1 VLQHKGFIMA
11 ISTFDGPVR
20 SLNGFYSQGP
30 GNLLTLGA
38 TVTLSVATHAGHTL
52 LVPATC
58 AITLPTIV
66 TTADPVT
73 SGPGNDPNTLNNLG
87 VEFNLF
93 FNAISA
99 GATAQT
105 VTCGGSDKL
114 VGTLGVTSTVY
125 NAFAAV
131 TSTIIT
137 LNATT
142 TGGAARGSQI
152 TLVPLAAN
160 LWSVNGVLVGSGTV
174 ATPFS

>member
-1 VLQHKGFIMA
+1 MA

-30 GNLLTLGA
+30 GNILTLGA

-66 TTADPVT
+66 TTADPAT
-73 SGPGNDPNTLNNLG
+73 SGPGSDPNTQSNLG

-105 VTCGGSDKL
+105 VTCGGSDKY
-114 VGTLGVTSTVY
+114 VGSLGVVSTVS
-125 NAFAAV
+125 NSFASV
-131 TSTIIT
+131 TGTIIT

-142 TGGAARGSQI
+142 TGGAARGSFI

-160 LWSVNGVLVGSGTV
+160 LWSVNGTLIGSGTA

>member
-1 VLQHKGFIMA
+1 MA
-11 ISTFDGPVR
+11 LTTFQGPVR

-30 GNLLTLGA
+30 GNILTLGA
-38 TVTLSVATHAGHTL
+38 TATLSVATHAGHTL

-58 AITLPTIV
+58 AITLPTIN
-66 TTADPVT
+66 TTADPAT
-73 SGPGNDPNTLNNLG
+73 SGPGSDPNTISNLG
-87 VEFNLF
+87 VEFVLF

-99 GATAQT
+99 GASAQT
-105 VTCGGSDKL
+105 ITCGGSDKY
-114 VGTLGVTSTVY
+114 VGSLGVVSTVY
-125 NAFAAV
+125 NAFASV

-152 TLVPLAAN
+152 TLVALAAN

>member
-1 VLQHKGFIMA
+1 MITTL
-11 ISTFDGPVR
+11 DGPVR

-30 GNLLTLGA
+30 GNILTLGA
-38 TVTLSVATHAGHTL
+38 TVTLSVATHAGHIL

-58 AITLPTIV
+58 AIILPTIV
-66 TTADPVT
+66 TTADPAT
-73 SGPGNDPNTLNNLG
+73 SGPGSDPNTQSNIG
-87 VEFNLF
+87 VAFNLF

-125 NAFAAV
+125 NAFASV
-131 TSTIIT
+131 TGTVIT

-160 LWSVNGVLVGSGTV
+160 LWSVNGVLVGSGTA

>member
-1 VLQHKGFIMA
+1 MA

-20 SLNGFYSQGP
+20 SLGGMYSQGA
-30 GNLLTLGA
+30 NTVVTLGA
-38 TVTLSVATHAGHTL
+38 TATLTVADNAGRICI
-52 LVPATC
+52 VPATC

-66 TTADPVT
+66 TTAN
-73 SGPGNDPNTLNNLG
+73 SSAAGPGADPNTQNNLG
-87 VEFNLF
+87 SVFKLF

-114 VGTLGVTSTVY
+114 VGELIVSGTTTMGFASVT
-125 NAFAAV
+125 N
-131 TSTIIT
+131 TIIT

-142 TGGAARGSQI
+142 TGGAARGSFI
-152 TLVPLAAN
+152 TLIPVAAN
-160 LWSVNGVLVGSGTV
+160 VWSVNGVLVGSGTV

>member
-1 VLQHKGFIMA
+1 MA

-30 GNLLTLGA
+30 GNVITLGA
-38 TVTLSVATHAGHTL
+38 TATLSVATHGGKIL
-52 LVPATC
+52 LIPATC
-58 AITLPTIV
+58 AIILPTIV
-66 TTADPVT
+66 ATADAAGT
-73 SGPGNDPNTLNNLG
+73 GPGSDPNTTSTLG

-105 VTCGGSDKL
+105 VTCGGSDAF
-114 VGTLGVTSTVY
+114 VGSLGVTSTVY

-131 TSTIIT
+131 TSTVIT

-142 TGGAARGSQI
+142 TGGAARGSQVNI
-152 TLVPLAAN
+152 VALAAN
-160 LWSVNGVLVGSGTV
+160 LWSVNGVLVGSGT
-174 ATPFS
+174 AQTPFS

>member
-1 VLQHKGFIMA
+1 MA

-20 SLNGFYSQGP
+20 SLNRFYSQGP
-30 GNLLTLGA
+30 GNILTLGA

-66 TTADPVT
+66 TTADPT
-73 SGPGNDPNTLNNLG
+73 SSGPGSDPNTQSNLG
-87 VEFNLF
+87 VAFNLF
-93 FNAISA
+93 FNVIAV
-99 GATAQT
+99 AQT
-105 VTCGGSDKL
+105 VTCGGSDKF

-125 NAFAAV
+125 NAFASV

-142 TGGAARGSQI
+142 TGGAGRGSQI

-160 LWSVNGVLVGSGTV
+160 LWSVNGVLVGSGTA

>member
-1 VLQHKGFIMA
+1 MA

-30 GNLLTLGA
+30 GNILTLGA

-66 TTADPVT
+66 TTADPT
-73 SGPGNDPNTLNNLG
+73 SSGPGSDPNTQSNLG
-87 VEFNLF
+87 VAFNLF
-93 FNAISA
+93 FNVIAV
-99 GATAQT
+99 AQT
-105 VTCGGSDKL
+105 VTCGGSDKF

-125 NAFAAV
+125 NAFASV
-131 TSTIIT
+131 TGTIIT

-160 LWSVNGVLVGSGTV
+160 LWSVNGVLVGSGTA

>member
-1 VLQHKGFIMA
+1 MA

-30 GNLLTLGA
+30 GNILTLGA
-38 TVTLSVATHAGHTL
+38 TVTLSVATHAGHIL

-58 AITLPTIV
+58 AIILPTIV
-66 TTADPVT
+66 TTADPAT
-73 SGPGNDPNTLNNLG
+73 SGPGADPNTTSNIG
-87 VEFNLF
+87 VAFNLF

-99 GATAQT
+99 GAAAQT

-125 NAFAAV
+125 NAFASV

-152 TLVPLAAN
+152 NIVALAAN

>member
-1 VLQHKGFIMA
+1 MA

-38 TVTLSVATHAGHTL
+38 TVTLSVATHAGHIL

-58 AITLPTIV
+58 AITLPAV
-66 TTADPVT
+66 NASADAPT
-73 SGPGNDPNTLNNLG
+73 SGPGSDPNTPSNLG
-87 VEFNLF
+87 VEFVLF
-93 FNAISA
+93 FNVISA
-99 GATAQT
+99 GASAQT
-105 VTCGGSDKL
+105 VTCGGSDKF

-152 TLVPLAAN
+152 NITALAAN

>member
-1 VLQHKGFIMA
+1 MG

-20 SLNGFYSQGP
+20 SLNGFYSQGN
-30 GNLLTLGA
+30 GNILTLGA
-38 TVTLSVATHAGHTL
+38 TVTLSVATHAGHIL

-66 TTADPVT
+66 TTADPAT
-73 SGPGNDPNTLNNLG
+73 SGPGSDPNTTSNIG
-87 VEFNLF
+87 VAFNLF
-93 FNAISA
+93 FNVIAV
-99 GATAQT
+99 AQT
-105 VTCGGSDKL
+105 VTCGGSDKF
-114 VGTLGVTSTVY
+114 VGSLGVTSTVY
-125 NAFAAV
+125 NAFASV

-142 TGGAARGSQI
+142 TGGAGRGSQI

-160 LWSVNGVLVGSGTV
+160 LWSVNGVLVGSGTA

>member
-1 VLQHKGFIMA
+1 MA

-20 SLNGFYSQGP
+20 SLGGMYNQGP
-30 GNLLTLGA
+30 SNQVTLGA
-38 TVTLSVATHAGHTL
+38 TVTLSVATHGGL
-52 LVPATC
+52 ICLVPATC

-66 TTADPVT
+66 STANAAGT
-73 SGPGNDPNTLNNLG
+73 GPGNDPNTLNNLG
-87 VEFNLF
+87 VEFRLF
-93 FNAISA
+93 FNVIAV
-99 GATAQT
+99 AQT

-125 NAFAAV
+125 NAFASV

-142 TGGAARGSQI
+142 TGGAGRGSFI
-152 TLVPLAAN
+152 SLIPLAAN
-160 LWSVNGVLVGSGTV
+160 LWSVNGVLVGSGTA

>member
-1 VLQHKGFIMA
+1 MA

-73 SGPGNDPNTLNNLG
+73 SGPGNDPNTLSNLG

-93 FNAISA
+93 FNVISA

-105 VTCGGSDKL
+105 VTCGGSDKF

-152 TLVPLAAN
+152 NITALAAN
-160 LWSVNGVLVGSGTV
+160 LWSVNGVLVGSGTA

>member
-1 VLQHKGFIMA
+1 MA

-58 AITLPTIV
+58 AITLPVIV
-66 TTADPVT
+66 TTADPAS
-73 SGPGNDPNTLNNLG
+73 SGPGADPNTLNNLG

-93 FNAISA
+93 YNAI
-99 GATAQT
+99 ATDTTSQT
-105 VTCGGSDKL
+105 VTCGGSDKF
-114 VGTLGVTSTVY
+114 VGSLGVVSTVY
-125 NAFAAV
+125 NAFASV
-131 TSTIIT
+131 TSTVIT
-137 LNATT
+137 LNKTT
-142 TGGAARGSQI
+142 SGGAARGSQI
-152 TLVPLAAN
+152 NIVALAAN
-160 LWSVNGVLVGSGTV
+160 LWSVNGVLIGSGTA

>member
-1 VLQHKGFIMA
+1 MG
-11 ISTFDGPVR
+11 ISTFDGAVR

-30 GNLLTLGA
+30 GNILTLGA
-38 TVTLSVATHAGHTL
+38 TVTLSVATHAGRTL

-66 TTADPVT
+66 TTADPAT
-73 SGPGNDPNTLNNLG
+73 SGPGSDPNTVSNLG
-87 VEFNLF
+87 VAFNLF

-105 VTCGGSDKL
+105 VTCGGSDKF

-125 NAFAAV
+125 NAFASV
-131 TSTIIT
+131 TGTIIT

-142 TGGAARGSQI
+142 TGGAARGSMI
-152 TLVPLAAN
+152 TVTPLAAN
-160 LWSVNGVLVGSGTV
+160 LWSVNGVLVGSGTA

>member
-1 VLQHKGFIMA
+1 MA

-20 SLNGFYSQGP
+20 SLGGMYNQGP
-30 GNLLTLGA
+30 SNQVTLGA
-38 TVTLSVATHAGHTL
+38 TVTLSVATHGGL
-52 LVPATC
+52 ICLVPATC

-66 TTADPVT
+66 ATANAAGT
-73 SGPGNDPNTLNNLG
+73 GPGNDPNTLNNLG
-87 VEFNLF
+87 VEFRLF
-93 FNAISA
+93 FNVIAV
-99 GATAQT
+99 AQT

-125 NAFAAV
+125 NAFASV

-142 TGGAARGSQI
+142 TGGAGRGSFI
-152 TLVPLAAN
+152 SLIPLAAN
-160 LWSVNGVLVGSGTV
+160 LWSVNGVLVGSGTA

>member
-1 VLQHKGFIMA
+1 MITTL
-11 ISTFDGPVR
+11 DGPVR

-66 TTADPVT
+66 TTADPAT
-73 SGPGNDPNTLNNLG
+73 SGPGSDPNTLSNLG
-87 VEFNLF
+87 VEFTLF

-99 GATAQT
+99 GASAQT
-105 VTCGGSDKL
+105 VTCGGSDKF

-125 NAFAAV
+125 NAFASV
-131 TSTIIT
+131 TGTIIT

-142 TGGAARGSQI
+142 TGGAARGSFI
-152 TLVPLAAN
+152 SLIPLADN
-160 LWSVNGVLVGSGTV
+160 LWSVNGVLVGSGTA

>member
-1 VLQHKGFIMA
+1 MA

-66 TTADPVT
+66 TTADPAS
-73 SGPGNDPNTLNNLG
+73 SGPGSDPNTQSNLG
-87 VEFNLF
+87 VEFVLF

-99 GATAQT
+99 GASAQT
-105 VTCGGSDKL
+105 VTCGGSDKF
-114 VGTLGVTSTVY
+114 VGTLGVTSTVS
-125 NAFAAV
+125 NSFASV

-142 TGGAARGSQI
+142 TGGAGRGSQI
-152 TLVPLAAN
+152 NLIALAAN
-160 LWSVNGVLVGSGTV
+160 LWSVNGVLVGSGSA

>member
-1 VLQHKGFIMA
+1 MA
-11 ISTFDGPVR
+11 LTTFQGPVR

-30 GNLLTLGA
+30 GNILTLGA
-38 TVTLSVATHAGHTL
+38 TATLSVATHAGHTL

-58 AITLPTIV
+58 AITLPTINA
-66 TTADPVT
+66 TADPAT
-73 SGPGNDPNTLNNLG
+73 SGPGSDPNTISNIG
-87 VEFNLF
+87 VEFVLF

-99 GATAQT
+99 GASAQT
-105 VTCGGSDKL
+105 VTCGGSDKF
-114 VGTLGVTSTVY
+114 VGSLGVVSTVY
-125 NAFAAV
+125 NAFASV

-152 TLVPLAAN
+152 NIVALAAN
-160 LWSVNGVLVGSGTV
+160 LWSVNGVLIGSGTA

>member
-1 VLQHKGFIMA
+1 
-11 ISTFDGPVR
+11 
-20 SLNGFYSQGP
+20 
-30 GNLLTLGA
+30 
-38 TVTLSVATHAGHTL
+38 
-52 LVPATC
+52 
-58 AITLPTIV
+58 V
-66 TTADPVT
+66 TTADPAT
-73 SGPGNDPNTLNNLG
+73 SGPGSDPNTLSNLG
-87 VEFNLF
+87 VEFILF

-99 GATAQT
+99 GASAQT
-105 VTCGGSDKL
+105 VTCGGSDKF

-142 TGGAARGSQI
+142 TGGAARGSQVNI
-152 TLVPLAAN
+152 TALAAN

>member
-1 VLQHKGFIMA
+1 MA

-30 GNLLTLGA
+30 GNILTLGA
-38 TVTLSVATHAGHTL
+38 TVTLSVATHAGRIL

-66 TTADPVT
+66 ATADGAGT
-73 SGPGNDPNTLNNLG
+73 GPGSDPNTTNNLG
-87 VEFNLF
+87 SVFTLF

-99 GATAQT
+99 GATSQT
-105 VTCGGSDKL
+105 VTCGGSDKF
-114 VGTLGVTSTVY
+114 VGSAEVISTVT
-125 NAFAAV
+125 NSFASV

-152 TLVPLAAN
+152 SIVALAAN
-160 LWSVNGVLVGSGTV
+160 LWSVNGILVGSGTA

>member
-1 VLQHKGFIMA
+1 MA
-11 ISTFDGPVR
+11 LTTFQGPVR

-30 GNLLTLGA
+30 GNILTLGA
-38 TVTLSVATHAGHTL
+38 TATLSVATHAGHTL

-58 AITLPTIV
+58 AITLPTIN
-66 TTADPVT
+66 TTADPAT
-73 SGPGNDPNTLNNLG
+73 SGPGSDPNTISNLG
-87 VEFNLF
+87 VEFVLF

-99 GATAQT
+99 GASAQT
-105 VTCGGSDKL
+105 ITCGGSDKY
-114 VGTLGVTSTVY
+114 VGSLGVTSTVY
-125 NAFAAV
+125 NAFASV

-152 TLVPLAAN
+152 TLVALAAN
-160 LWSVNGVLVGSGTV
+160 LWSVNGVLVGSGTA

>member
-1 VLQHKGFIMA
+1 MITTL
-11 ISTFDGPVR
+11 DGPVR
-20 SLNGFYSQGP
+20 SLNGFYSQGN
-30 GNLLTLGA
+30 GTVLTLGA
-38 TVTLSVATHAGHTL
+38 TVTLSVATHAGHIL

-58 AITLPTIV
+58 AIILPTIV
-66 TTADPVT
+66 TTADPAT
-73 SGPGNDPNTLNNLG
+73 SGPGSDPNTTSNIG
-87 VEFNLF
+87 VPFNLF

-125 NAFAAV
+125 NAFASV
-131 TSTIIT
+131 TSTVIT

>member
-1 VLQHKGFIMA
+1 MA

-30 GNLLTLGA
+30 GNILTLGA

-66 TTADPVT
+66 TTADPT
-73 SGPGNDPNTLNNLG
+73 SSGPGSDPNTQSNLG
-87 VEFNLF
+87 VAFNLF
-93 FNAISA
+93 FNVIAV
-99 GATAQT
+99 AQT
-105 VTCGGSDKL
+105 VTCGGSDKF

-125 NAFAAV
+125 NAFASV

-142 TGGAARGSQI
+142 TGGAGRGSQI

-160 LWSVNGVLVGSGTV
+160 LWSVNGVLVGSGTA

>member
-1 VLQHKGFIMA
+1 MS

-20 SLNGFYSQGP
+20 SLGGMYNQGP
-30 GNLLTLGA
+30 SNQVTLGA
-38 TVTLSVATHAGHTL
+38 TVTLSVATHGGL
-52 LVPATC
+52 ICLVPATC

-66 TTADPVT
+66 ATANAAGT
-73 SGPGNDPNTLNNLG
+73 GPGNDPNTLNNLG
-87 VEFNLF
+87 VEFRLF
-93 FNAISA
+93 FNVIAV
-99 GATAQT
+99 AQT

-125 NAFAAV
+125 NAFASV

-142 TGGAARGSQI
+142 TGGAGRGSFI
-152 TLVPLAAN
+152 SLIPLAAN

>member
-1 VLQHKGFIMA
+1 MA

-30 GNLLTLGA
+30 GNILTLGA

-73 SGPGNDPNTLNNLG
+73 SGPGSDPNTQSNLG
-87 VEFNLF
+87 VAFVLF

-99 GATAQT
+99 GASAQT

-125 NAFAAV
+125 NAFASV

-152 TLVPLAAN
+152 NIVALAAN

>member
-1 VLQHKGFIMA
+1 MA

-30 GNLLTLGA
+30 GNILTLGA
-38 TVTLSVATHAGHTL
+38 TETLSVATHAGHTL

-66 TTADPVT
+66 TTADPAT
-73 SGPGNDPNTLNNLG
+73 SGPGADPNTQSNLG
-87 VEFNLF
+87 VAFNLF
-93 FNAISA
+93 FNVIAV
-99 GATAQT
+99 AQT
-105 VTCGGSDKL
+105 VTCGGSDKF

-125 NAFAAV
+125 NAFASV

-142 TGGAARGSQI
+142 TGGAGRGSQVNI
-152 TLVPLAAN
+152 VALAAN
-160 LWSVNGVLVGSGTV
+160 LWSVNGVLVGSGTA

>member
-1 VLQHKGFIMA
+1 MS

-30 GNLLTLGA
+30 GNILTLGA

-66 TTADPVT
+66 TTADPAS
-73 SGPGNDPNTLNNLG
+73 SGPGSDPNTQSNLG
-87 VEFNLF
+87 VVFTLF
-93 FNAISA
+93 FNVIAV
-99 GATAQT
+99 AQT
-105 VTCGGSDKL
+105 VTCGGSDKF

-125 NAFAAV
+125 NAFASV
-131 TSTIIT
+131 TGTIIT

-152 TLVPLAAN
+152 NIVALAAN
-160 LWSVNGVLVGSGTV
+160 LWSVNGVLVGSGTA